1 MTGTQ
6 ADKIR
11 NFDLKNLSLKH
22 VHAILDLNQQLINM
36 QPYIPVQQQT
46 AI

>member
-22 VHAILDLNQQLINM
+22 APATLDLNQYLINM
-36 QPYIPVQQQT
+36 QPYIPVQQQP
-46 AI
+46 AV